1 MNHDSSNN
9 KFKLMVW
16 KRSFLSSKGYVVSTV
31 SMGPCLFSGVCI
43 SFLERIYS
51 THIVHIEFRND
62 MYI

>member
-1 MNHDSSNN
+1 
-9 KFKLMVW
+9 MVW